1 MMGRKI
7 AWAGMTFL
15 ALMVAIYAGAALVTS
30 AVRPPLLQ
38 DLFDT
43 VRFAVSIHL
52 AGGLVAISVGAFQV
66 NARLRTRYLPAHRWF
81 GRLYLIAVIIGA
93 CGGFALALDSNG
105 GLVAHFG
112 FGMMAVCW
120 LFSTVN
126 AFRHIRAGDR
136 IAHRAWMLRS
146 YALTLAAV
154 TLRIY
159 LPLFEIAGH
168 GFDESYALISWIAW
182 VPNLLVVEWFILTR
196 SPRSATSTI
205 G

>member
-1 MMGRKI
+1 MGRKI

-38 DLFDT
+38 DLFAT